1 MHVSYAPSTG
11 GHNLD
16 RGKYRQREDE
26 WNYLPRNDGLGLVSG
41 ESHRGRR
48 TYMHIL
54 GGRRMHE
61 CFRHHRDQTIATGH
75 VVRDTGRQEM

>member
-16 RGKYRQREDE
+16 KGKSRQRECE
-26 WNYLPRNDGLGLVSG
+26 WDYLPRNDGLGLVSR
-41 ESHRGRR
+41 ESHRGRQ

-54 GGRRMHE
+54 GGQRKHG
-61 CFRHHRDQTIATGH
+61 CFRHHRDQTIATEH
-75 VVRDTGRQEM
+75 VVTDTGRQEM